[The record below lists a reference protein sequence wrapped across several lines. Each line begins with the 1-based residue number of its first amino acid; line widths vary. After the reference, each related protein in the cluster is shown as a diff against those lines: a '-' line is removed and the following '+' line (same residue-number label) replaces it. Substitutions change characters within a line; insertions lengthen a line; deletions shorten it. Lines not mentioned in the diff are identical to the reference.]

1 MTELEQRLIN
11 DLSKLAEQYER
22 EQTQLSAQ
30 VQGLSDQ
37 VKSLADQVKSLAAQ
51 QASDLNGYIEYSSRT
66 TEHLDSFSEYA
77 NVLAEK
83 YNEMI
88 RLMEERWL

>member
-1 MTELEQRLIN
+1 MQRQRGELAPIGEVVTGLDDELVPAIRN
-11 DLSKLAEQYER
+11 DSPQAR
-22 EQTQLSAQ
+22 HHFTQ
-30 VQGLSDQ
+30 
-37 VKSLADQVKSLAAQ
+37 ADQVKSLAAQ

>member
-11 DLSKLAEQYER
+11 DLGKLAEQYER

>member
-1 MTELEQRLIN
+1 MTEQEQRLIN
-11 DLSKLAEQYER
+11 DLSRLAEQYER
-22 EQTQLSAQ
+22 EQTQLSE
-30 VQGLSDQ
+30 Q
-37 VKSLADQVKSLAAQ
+37 VKSLAEQVQQLAEQ
-51 QASDLNGYIEYSSRT
+51 QASDLNGYIEYSNRT
-66 TEHLDSFSEYA
+66 TEHLDNFSKYA

>member
-1 MTELEQRLIN
+1 MTGRCRR
-11 DLSKLAEQYER
+11 SATTR
-22 EQTQLSAQ
+22 PRRGHHFTQ
-30 VQGLSDQ
+30 
-37 VKSLADQVKSLAAQ
+37 ADQVKSLAAQ

-66 TEHLDSFSEYA
+66 TEQLDSFSEYA